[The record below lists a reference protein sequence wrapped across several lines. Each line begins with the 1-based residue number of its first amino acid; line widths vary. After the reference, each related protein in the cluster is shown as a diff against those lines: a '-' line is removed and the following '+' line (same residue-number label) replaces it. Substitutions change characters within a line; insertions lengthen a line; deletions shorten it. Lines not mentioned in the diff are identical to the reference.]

1 MPQGEQRAGFGGGGA
16 RRSCRCVGG
25 WSGRGGGPC
34 FTMLQL
40 TQVTERERRGVSVK
54 RRNEREGSE
63 RGVLHDNVDMI
74 DFGSV
79 CVCV

>member
-1 MPQGEQRAGFGGGGA
+1 M
-16 RRSCRCVGG
+16 GG

>member
-1 MPQGEQRAGFGGGGA
+1 M
-16 RRSCRCVGG
+16 
-25 WSGRGGGPC
+25 
-34 FTMLQL
+34 
-40 TQVTERERRGVSVK
+40 SVK

-79 CVCV
+79 CVCVCEGNLVCLSYLDVDIAKTLGSL